1 MVLLQFKPVPMY
13 ILNEIDTALD
23 LLHMQHIGTLFC
35 TQHIGMLF
43 CTRFHS
49 MQFIVVSLKEGLFT
63 NVNILFC
70 TWFHDGTSIVERTV
84 QCSIS
89 SLYNHAEHE
98 QEEDSAG

>member
-1 MVLLQFKPVPMY
+1 MVLLQFKPTPMY
-13 ILNEIDTALD
+13 ILNKIDTTLD

-35 TQHIGMLF
+35 TQHISTLF
-43 CTRFHS
+43 CTWFHGA
-49 MQFIVVSLKEGLFT
+49 QFIIVSLKEGLFT

-70 TWFHDGTSIVERTV
+70 TRFCDGTSIVERMA

-98 QEEDSAG
+98 REEDSAG